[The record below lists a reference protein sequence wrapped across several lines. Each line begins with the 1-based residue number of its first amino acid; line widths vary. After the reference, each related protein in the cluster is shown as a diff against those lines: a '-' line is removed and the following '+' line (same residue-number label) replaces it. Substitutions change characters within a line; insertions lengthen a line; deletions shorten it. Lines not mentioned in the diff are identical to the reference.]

1 MKKGF
6 VSILTLFVLLVLSL
20 SIAFVYRQ
28 NENTN
33 EYVSDLYN
41 KKQAIYLAESVMNS
55 YLVENYDKLGDI
67 ILKNDLITDKKKTD
81 NYELNESANFL
92 YNGKSYYIKIYHKYY
107 DEDMKLQDVYKVSL
121 ENVSVGDSKSD
132 SALWFKV
139 IDEDDDL
146 ENDKKSIKMIIR
158 STY

>member
-20 SIAFVYRQ
+20 SITFVYRQ

-33 EYVSDLYN
+33 EHVSDLYN

-139 IDEDDDL
+139 IEEDDDL

>member
-20 SIAFVYRQ
+20 SITFVYRQ

-33 EYVSDLYN
+33 DYISDLYN

-55 YLVENYDKLGDI
+55 YLVENYDKLEDI
-67 ILKNDLITDKKKTD
+67 ILKNDLITYKKKTD
-81 NYELNESANFL
+81 NYKLNESANFL

-139 IDEDDDL
+139 IEEDDDL

>member
-20 SIAFVYRQ
+20 SITFVYRQ
-28 NENTN
+28 NENTS
-33 EYVSDLYN
+33 EYVRDLYN

-55 YLVENYDKLGDI
+55 YLVENHDKLEEI
-67 ILKNDLITDKKKTD
+67 ILRNDLITDKKKTD
-81 NYELNESANFL
+81 NYELNKSSNFL

-121 ENVSVGDSKSD
+121 ENVRVGDSKSD

-139 IDEDDDL
+139 IEEDDDL

>member
-20 SIAFVYRQ
+20 TITFVYGQ
-28 NENTN
+28 NENTS
-33 EYVSDLYN
+33 EYVRDLYN

-55 YLVENYDKLGDI
+55 YLVENYDKLEDI

-139 IDEDDDL
+139 IEEDDDL

>member
-20 SIAFVYRQ
+20 SITFVYMQ

-33 EYVSDLYN
+33 EYISDLYN

-55 YLVENYDKLGDI
+55 YLVENYDKLEDI

-81 NYELNESANFL
+81 NYKLNESANFL

-139 IDEDDDL
+139 IEEDDDL

>member
-20 SIAFVYRQ
+20 SITFVYRQ
-28 NENTN
+28 NENTS
-33 EYVSDLYN
+33 EYISDLYN

-55 YLVENYDKLGDI
+55 YLVENYDKLEDT
-67 ILKNDLITDKKKTD
+67 ILKNDLITNKKKTD

-139 IDEDDDL
+139 IEEDDDL

>member
-20 SIAFVYRQ
+20 SITFVYRQ

-33 EYVSDLYN
+33 DYISDLYN

-55 YLVENYDKLGDI
+55 YLVENYDKLEDI

-81 NYELNESANFL
+81 NYKLNESANFL

-139 IDEDDDL
+139 IEEDDDL

>member
-20 SIAFVYRQ
+20 TITFVYGQ
-28 NENTN
+28 NENTS
-33 EYVSDLYN
+33 EYVRDLYN

-139 IDEDDDL
+139 IEEDDDL